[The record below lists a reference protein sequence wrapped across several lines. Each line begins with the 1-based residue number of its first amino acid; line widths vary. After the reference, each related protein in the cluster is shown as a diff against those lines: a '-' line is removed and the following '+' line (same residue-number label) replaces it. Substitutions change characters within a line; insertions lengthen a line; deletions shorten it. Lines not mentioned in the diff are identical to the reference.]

1 MIAYKGFTKD
11 LTARMGKGVFQYEIG
26 KTYTEES
33 AKCANTGFHCVEEPI
48 RVFDW
53 YGALEDRYC
62 QVEVD
67 KDVHEDGIDRISAS
81 RICII
86 KELKRVQIATLE
98 CKWLMEHPKRKY
110 SSWVQEKK
118 IAFNGIAIAR
128 GKKPQA
134 KGTIG
139 DYLFLLQEHANR
151 PHIKRFEV
159 YIVDGEKIKANTYIN
174 IAGKEVKDDAKR
186 RT

>member
-11 LTARMGKGVFQYEIG
+11 LTARFGDGIFQYEIG
-26 KTYTEES
+26 QTYTEES

-48 RVFDW
+48 RVFAW

-67 KDVHEDGIDRISAS
+67 KDVHEDGYDKISAS
-81 RICII
+81 RIRII
-86 KELKRVQIATLE
+86 KELNRVQLATLE

-110 SSWVQEKK
+110 SSWVQEEKDA
-118 IAFNGIAIAR
+118 INGIAIAR

-139 DYLFLLQEHANR
+139 DYLFLLQEYANR
-151 PHIKRFEV
+151 PDIKRFEV
-159 YIVDGEKIKANTYIN
+159 YIVDGEKIKADTYIN
-174 IAGKEVKDDAKR
+174 IAGKEIEDDSKG
-186 RT
+186 